1 MTRAFALSGGGSLG
15 AVQVGMLH
23 ALAKHG
29 VGADVVVGVS
39 VGALNG
45 VYYAARPRLRDIEEL
60 AGLWLQVSQHDVFPL
75 NLDDVSVA
83 VLGNLPWHPLRGAR
97 RALGAANYAFS
108 LRPIALGSA
117 ALGRRNYLFPTT
129 ALEEFLR
136 RVLPIQRLEDT
147 AVPVEVV
154 AAEASSGRTVPLSR
168 GPAVPALLASAAIPG
183 LYPAIEVDGLT
194 LMDGALADRTPL
206 ERAIALGAD
215 DVYVLTSGC
224 SCDLQAPPRTV
235 LAMALHAYNLIE
247 EQRLRAVVAQVGADT
262 RLHVIPPLCPVE
274 VSPVDFG
281 QTGQLIRRA
290 AKATAY
296 WLDHGVAMPGEA
308 RELGDLHATDTEDPD
323 TRRRAG

>member
-1 MTRAFALSGGGSLG
+1 MTTAFALSGGGSLG

-23 ALAKHG
+23 TLAKHG
-29 VGADVVVGVS
+29 VRADVVVGAS

-45 VYYAARPRLRDIEEL
+45 VYYAARPQLRGIDEL
-60 AGLWLQVSQHDVFPL
+60 AGLWLQVSRHDVFPL
-75 NLDDVSVA
+75 NLDDVRQA
-83 VLGNLPWHPLRGAR
+83 VLGNLPWHPLRGG
-97 RALGAANYAFS
+97 RALANYAFP
-108 LRPIALGSA
+108 LQPLALGSA

-129 ALEEFLR
+129 SFEEFLS
-136 RVLPIQRLEDT
+136 RVLPIQRLEEA

-154 AAEASSGRTVPLSR
+154 AAEASSGRTVALSR

-183 LYPAIEVDGLT
+183 LYPTIEVDGLT
-194 LMDGALADRTPL
+194 LMDGALADRTTL

-224 SCDLQAPPRTV
+224 SCGLREPPRTPV
-235 LAMALHAYNLIE
+235 AMALHAYNLIE
-247 EQRLRAVVAQVGADT
+247 EQRLRVAVAKVGAGT
-262 RLHVIPPLCPVE
+262 RLHVIPPLCPVD

-296 WLDHGVAMPGEA
+296 WLDHGAAMPGET
-308 RELGDLHATDTEDPD
+308 RDLGDLHATDTAGRD